1 MARAKHTNAVRLTVE
16 GGNRV
21 KADRVSV
28 GASGEP
34 SMRKIDRA
42 SDRASRGLGSLG
54 DRASSRRTR
63 MRLLGG
69 VVAGIAAGG
78 SMALLV
84 NRSIA
89 AADAIFRCR
98 DCGQTKPRAAG
109 ARSRAVT
116 SRASPLSRCSCWCHA

>member
-69 VVAGIAAGG
+69 VVAGIACPEA
-78 SMALLV
+78 SW
-84 NRSIA
+84 RSWSTGRSPTPMVMLIVTA
-89 AADAIFRCR
+89 SD
-98 DCGQTKPRAAG
+98 GETKPSPAG
-109 ARSRAVT
+109 A
-116 SRASPLSRCSCWCHA
+116 